1 MGSGRRFALAE
12 FLSKPRSLYE
22 IAEHYGFSKKTAV
35 FHLQKAVKSGQV
47 LVSEAPAFRTIKD
60 SSGNL
65 RKLIGFVY
73 IYQRRPSLIGKDI
86 RPVLPKT
93 DNSVS
98 VRGKT
103 SRTSLIAEPHTLF
116 RKSSLKHQ
124 LPSFAYPEKMKTQ
137 SCATKPIGNRPSIS
151 KLNMSPTS
159 ARSANNTRSACVPLS
174 IHNSNS
180 KSKPF
185 LYVDKTRLFKALLDR
200 SLPFLD
206 LHDRFYVSRQTI
218 TRLVKKGLLSETWGS
233 KGVGVTFK
241 LTSKGKTYLRQLEA
255 ASTYERKIKESPLT
269 RLKQR
274 TFV

>member
-1 MGSGRRFALAE
+1 MGSRCNFNLKE
-12 FLSKPRSLYE
+12 FLSKPRFLHE
-22 IAEHYGFSKKTAV
+22 IAEHYGVSKKTAV
-35 FHLQKAVKSGQV
+35 FHLQKAIKSGQV

-65 RKLIGFVY
+65 RKLVGFVY
-73 IYQRRPSLIGKDI
+73 IHKRSPILIGKDT

-93 DNSVS
+93 GNSVS

-103 SRTSLIAEPHTLF
+103 SRASLIPEPHALF
-116 RKSSLKHQ
+116 QKSSLRHE
-124 LPSFAYPEKMKTQ
+124 LPGFAYTEKMKTQ
-137 SCATKPIGNRPSIS
+137 SCATKPIANRPSIS
-151 KLNMSPTS
+151 KLNMSPTG
-159 ARSANNTRSACVPLS
+159 ARSARNTKSACVPPS
-174 IHNSNS
+174 RHSSSRS
-180 KSKPF
+180 KSF
-185 LYVDKTRLFKALLDR
+185 LYVDKARLFKALLDR

-218 TRLVKKGLLSETWGS
+218 TRLVKKGFLSETWGS

-241 LTSKGKTYLRQLEA
+241 LTSKGKTYLRQFEA

-274 TFV
+274 AFV